1 MVKAYILIK
10 VSSGMED
17 EVLRNILDLAV
28 VEEAHKVFGAYD
40 VVAEVRARDMET
52 IVEIITGQIRKVDGV
67 ADTQSLLVIDVELD
81 LASTSVAT

>member
-1 MVKAYILIK
+1 MVKAYVLIK
-10 VSSGMED
+10 VGGGKED
-17 EVLRNILDLAV
+17 EVLRNILELAI

-52 IVEIITGQIRKVDGV
+52 IIEIITGKIRKIEGV

-81 LASTSVAT
+81 LESTSVAT